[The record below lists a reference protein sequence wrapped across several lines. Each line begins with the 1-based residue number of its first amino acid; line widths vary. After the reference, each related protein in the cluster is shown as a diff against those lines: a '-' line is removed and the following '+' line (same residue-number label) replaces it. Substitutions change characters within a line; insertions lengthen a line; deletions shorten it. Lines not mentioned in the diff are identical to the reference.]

1 MLRAGSGGERGRQ
14 PIAGDLSYCELMLCL
29 VVHGVDL
36 RGISNCQLVDILATE
51 LQPREATP
59 VSDRIALSRKSLSI
73 EGNLH
78 FFSRFYK
85 KLSDIGNATAASS
98 GA

>member
-51 LQPREATP
+51 LQPREPTP
-59 VSDRIALSRKSLSI
+59 VRPNCAEIQQEISFNQ
-73 EGNLH
+73 GNLH
-78 FFSRFYK
+78 FFSR
-85 KLSDIGNATAASS
+85 GN
-98 GA
+98 